1 MITYNEEEDKEDKE
15 EDGEEDEKK
24 KRIIVIE
31 YVVLFSDEN
40 EEKRN
45 KNEANEKAHFR
56 SGEEGDG
63 ISEIEFEI
71 ELSENEE
78 NGTESFKIETHSTV
92 RESGED
98 LRVRKWEENDPS
110 GEGGKGENGEFCEQ
124 KNERNVDEFRYR
136 VFVQVRDDDF
146 DLLFEFVRDESRE
159 KPRGKERFES
169 TRGVRFG
176 RVFIG
181 EV

>member
-1 MITYNEEEDKEDKE
+1 MITHNEEEEEDEEDNE
-15 EDGEEDEKK
+15 EDGEDEKK
-24 KRIIVIE
+24 KRIE
-31 YVVLFSDEN
+31 FVLFFDQN

-124 KNERNVDEFRYR
+124 KNERNVEEFRYR

-159 KPRGKERFES
+159 KPRGKEWFKS
-169 TRGVRFG
+169 ARGLCFG